1 MCVCVYIWSWDIMII
16 TVRYRKYLH
25 DFRCVITREQ
35 WKSIKKC
42 DSKSTNRIF
51 KLISSKILVEL
62 TMLANVSISQ
72 TNTALVVPFVLPT
85 FLFSPYMFRLFSSR
99 FTSEPRYKRRD
110 GRSVLD
116 ETIT

>member
-1 MCVCVYIWSWDIMII
+1 MILDAWLRASNERVLRNAI
-16 TVRYRKYLH
+16 QRA
-25 DFRCVITREQ
+25 
-35 WKSIKKC
+35 
-42 DSKSTNRIF
+42 RIF

-85 FLFSPYMFRLFSSR
+85 FLFSPVYMFRLFSSR